1 MPETT
6 NTTEEIPLLSAL
18 PQLYSL
24 IISCSNPKHF
34 EITKS
39 QLIVMV
45 ALSMHRMLTMS
56 EVARYISSSRE
67 QATRT
72 VESLVGSGF
81 VERHPNPANRT
92 HVYVSLTDSG
102 RELMARCRSE
112 FMIALSERLGS
123 HLTEEETETL
133 RESVL
138 QIIRLLNKVI

>member
-72 VESLVGSGF
+72 TSRRSGERSAGSCF
-81 VERHPNPANRT
+81 KISTASVLKATKLPT
-92 HVYVSLTDSG
+92 SSSS
-102 RELMARCRSE
+102 MARSANSS
-112 FMIALSERLGS
+112 FMA
-123 HLTEEETETL
+123 
-133 RESVL
+133 SVW
-138 QIIRLLNKVI
+138 RVVKP